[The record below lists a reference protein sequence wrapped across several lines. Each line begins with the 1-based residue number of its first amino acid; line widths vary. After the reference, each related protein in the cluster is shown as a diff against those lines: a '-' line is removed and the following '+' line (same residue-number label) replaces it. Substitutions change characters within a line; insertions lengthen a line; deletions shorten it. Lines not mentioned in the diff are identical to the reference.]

1 MDTGTSGENLP
12 TLYDDNPTDSKKSN
26 QPLEVASRSGLPGT
40 SETSGTPGTSS
51 SENNT
56 QNTGGPA
63 QLPPLQSSD
72 PDGSGIDGT
81 TTQAEQ
87 IAILDAE
94 LDRATGVFDDIIRD
108 AQAEQRSAEREGP
121 ISGTSETIETE
132 TASEYGRMPG
142 GVRGSAGSGGG
153 MRSKSASTTAS
164 TAKYPPPADIPSG
177 EDDDVIAR
185 QLREA
190 AMRESDPEIRERL
203 WEEYRKYKGINQG

>member
-1 MDTGTSGENLP
+1 
-12 TLYDDNPTDSKKSN
+12 
-26 QPLEVASRSGLPGT
+26 
-40 SETSGTPGTSS
+40 
-51 SENNT
+51 
-56 QNTGGPA
+56 
-63 QLPPLQSSD
+63 
-72 PDGSGIDGT
+72 
-81 TTQAEQ
+81 
-87 IAILDAE
+87 
-94 LDRATGVFDDIIRD
+94 VFDDIIRD

-142 GVRGSAGSGGG
+142 GVRGASGSGGG
-153 MRSKSASTTAS
+153 MRSQGASTTAS

-190 AMRESDPEIRERL
+190 AMREADPEVRERL

>member
-1 MDTGTSGENLP
+1 MDTGSSGEDLP

-26 QPLEVASRSGLPGT
+26 QPLEVASRSGLPGS

-51 SENNT
+51 SGNNA

-63 QLPPLQSSD
+63 QLPPLPSSD
-72 PDGSGIDGT
+72 PSDSGVDGT
-81 TTQAEQ
+81 TTHAEQ

-94 LDRATGVFDDIIRD
+94 LDRATNVFDGIIRD

-142 GVRGSAGSGGG
+142 GTRGSPGSGGG
-153 MRSKSASTTAS
+153 MRSQGASTTAS

-190 AMRESDPEIRERL
+190 AMREADPEVRERL